1 MSASLHFATTP
12 TCQTP
17 HAAECSVRVHLTIG
31 GTWRA
36 DWLPRYTGVQ
46 IVLIDVRRRVRNNI
60 GVES

>member
-31 GTWRA
+31 GIWRA

-46 IVLIDVRRRVRNNI
+46 IV
-60 GVES
+60 